1 MSIIN
6 RVAERMILHEN
17 GDKQKIAHFLKVT
30 MYARLI
36 ALGTVEDEAQ
46 RELIEIAALTHDI
59 GIKPALEKHG
69 SAAGPLQEKEGP
81 PVAEPMLRE
90 LGVEEDKVQRISWLI
105 GHHHTLD
112 PIEGI
117 DHQILIEADYLVNAD
132 EQGVAKDRITE
143 FRDKYFKTETGTR
156 MLHEI
161 FQLGAD

>member
-17 GDKQKIAHFLKVT
+17 GDTQKIAHLLKVT

-36 ALGTVEDEAQ
+36 ALGTVEDETQ